1 MAKKIKQI
9 RYYGE
14 SNKANYPSGIS
25 AQRLRAGTAFSDYYP
40 IVQLGIQTLP
50 GVKVFINNHTSPI
63 IIGGTGIYELNVD
76 GLSNITDLSF
86 DPASLNLINSN
97 DNASLIID
105 FIYEGEG

>member
-1 MAKKIKQI
+1 MAKKIQQI

-14 SNKANYPSGIS
+14 NNKSNYPTNLT

-50 GVKVFINNHTSPI
+50 GVRVFINNHTSPI

-86 DPASLNLINSN
+86 DPASLNLINAN

>member
-1 MAKKIKQI
+1 MAKKIQQI
-9 RYYGE
+9 RYYGDN
-14 SNKANYPSGIS
+14 NKANYPANIT

-50 GVKVFINNHTSPI
+50 GVRVFINNHTSPI
-63 IIGGTGIYELNVD
+63 IIGGTGIYELNID

-97 DNASLIID
+97 DNANLIID
-105 FIYEGEG
+105 FIYEGES